1 MNLDIINDIPRYKE
15 WINISIPMCGWSTNL
30 KYRVKD
36 INGNDY
42 ILRVSDI
49 SSFDVK
55 KHEYENI
62 TRLSQY
68 DILMPKP
75 IEFGLCNNGK
85 HVYMLLT
92 WIDGVAVEDVI
103 NNLNDQLQYQL
114 GYLSGNLLRKIHD
127 YSPAASKENWGTIY
141 RKNIDTI
148 IADYYKVNIPIHHE
162 HEIMDY
168 INANKYLLD
177 NRLQVIRHGDFHVG
191 NLIITQENNIGV
203 IDFDKCAVGDAW
215 EEFSGIVWAARLS
228 KKFARGQV
236 DGYFSGDVP
245 DEFFQLL
252 AMYIGIYTLE
262 HVVRSYS
269 NHKDKNPQYLES
281 IYCNTDFM
289 SKIFNNYNTYIPNWY
304 R

>member
-15 WINISIPMCGWSTNL
+15 WTNITVPMYGWSANL

-36 INGNDY
+36 ISGNDY
-42 ILRVSDI
+42 VLRVSDI
-49 SSFDVK
+49 SFFDDK

-62 TRLSQY
+62 IRLSQY
-68 DILMPKP
+68 DISMPKP
-75 IEFGLCNNGK
+75 IEFGVCNSGK

-103 NNLNDQLQYQL
+103 SGLNNELQYQL

-127 YSPAASKENWGTIY
+127 CSPAVSEMNWGTIY
-141 RKNIDTI
+141 RKHIDMMI
-148 IADYYKVNIPIHHE
+148 DDYHKVNIPVHYE
-162 HEIMDY
+162 HEIINY
-168 INANKYLLD
+168 INANKHLLD
-177 NRLQVIRHGDFHVG
+177 NRFQVIRHGDFHVG

-228 KKFARGQV
+228 KQFARGQV
-236 DGYFSGDVP
+236 DGYFSGNVP

-252 AMYIGIYTLE
+252 ALYIGIYTLE
-262 HVVRSYS
+262 HVVRSFR
-269 NHKDKNPQYLES
+269 NHKEKNPQYLES
-281 IYCNTDFM
+281 IYSNTDFM
-289 SKIFNNYNTYIPNWY
+289 SKIFDNYNTYIPNWY